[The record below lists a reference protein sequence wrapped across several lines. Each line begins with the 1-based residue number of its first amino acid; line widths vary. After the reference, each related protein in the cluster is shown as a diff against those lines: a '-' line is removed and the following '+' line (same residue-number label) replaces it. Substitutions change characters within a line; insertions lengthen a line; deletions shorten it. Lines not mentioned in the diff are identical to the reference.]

1 MIAIFG
7 GGGQVAQEL
16 IAACGARDIEA
27 RAFTRAEAD
36 IAEADAVAHAL
47 AAARPSVAINAAAYT
62 KVDLAEREI
71 EAATRANAVG
81 PAVLAAACAAA
92 GVPLVHL
99 STDYVFD
106 GMKQGAYV
114 ESDATAPLGVYG
126 RTKLA
131 GEDAVRKAQPRHV
144 ILRTSWVFGPFG
156 HNLLKTV
163 LRLARE
169 RDELRFVAD
178 QHGCP
183 TATADIAEAILRV
196 APRLAAREPVA
207 GTYHFAGTGETTWHG
222 FVARVVEA
230 QAPFTGRRPR
240 VVPIATADYPTAAR
254 RPANSVL
261 DSGLFATTFGLRAR
275 PWQERVDEAV
285 RRLLAA
291 PAHAA

>member
-16 IAACGARDIEA
+16 IAACGARGIAA
-27 RAFTRAEAD
+27 RAFARAEAD
-36 IAEADAVAHAL
+36 IADADAVARAL
-47 AAARPSVAINAAAYT
+47 AAARPGVVVNAAGYT
-62 KVDLAEREI
+62 KVDLAERETE
-71 EAATRANAVG
+71 EAARANAVG
-81 PAVLAAACAAA
+81 PAVLAKACATA
-92 GVPLVHL
+92 GMPLIHL

-106 GMKQGAYV
+106 GAKAGAYV
-114 ESDATAPLGVYG
+114 EDDATAPLGVYG

-131 GEDAVRKAQPRHV
+131 GEEAVRAGQPRHV
-144 ILRTSWVFGPFG
+144 ILRTSWLFGPCG

-169 RDELRFVAD
+169 KDELRFVAD

-183 TATADIAEAILRV
+183 TATADLAEAILRV
-196 APRLAAREPVA
+196 APRLAAGEPVA
-207 GTYHFAGTGETTWHG
+207 GTYHFAGTGATTWHG

-230 QAPFTGRRPR
+230 QAPLTGRCPR

-261 DSGLFATTFGLRAR
+261 DSGRFTATFGLSAR